1 MVPGLQELLEER
13 VAVHSQRS
21 TDALHTS
28 KVRLAGPLYVERHPI
43 PDTAQKGDP
52 GVILV
57 QNLKETM
64 KELSVGNL

>member
-13 VAVHSQRS
+13 VAIHSKRS

-28 KVRLAGPLYVERHPI
+28 KVRLTGPLHVESHPVT
-43 PDTAQKGDP
+43 DTAQEGDP
-52 GVILV
+52 GVVLV

-64 KELSVGNL
+64 ELLVGVL